1 MSEIT
6 NYLGGYLNE
15 LNNYIDRLN
24 TDRLSRKDKKL
35 FLEMSNEYYDVFKE
49 SLNGSEIN
57 QFPAELLD
65 AIAAFNDNISSQ
77 EDRSNELAN
86 QYHDAIVGLSDDY
99 IKTVERLELQFGIFH
114 NDAEILR
121 LQEEKTQMLQRLVDL
136 EIQKDGQISPE
147 TAEILEVQHSE
158 IVNGQVRVIGAW
170 EQREP
175 LADESMEKEHPAA
188 INPEISK
195 ERQRVKLQLPYMRR
209 ETFLEVKEELKRMGA
224 KFDAKEKMWYV
235 EQSVGQDVID
245 HINEYLAK
253 HDDAIYLK
261 LPFTEDTQ
269 KFKQI
274 LGDIKQ
280 NGARYNPF
288 KKRWYITETMD
299 QSKFFTYL
307 PTSEL
312 LFKREKDS
320 VHQKLNQYKEG
331 VKTASA
337 GPELERHKKDTPER
351 I

>member
-15 LNNYIDRLN
+15 LNNYMERLN
-24 TDRLSRKDKKL
+24 SDRLSRKDRRL

-49 SLNGSEIN
+49 SFDGNELDK
-57 QFPAELLD
+57 FPAEILD
-65 AIAAFNDNISSQ
+65 AMAAFNDNISGQ
-77 EDRSNELAN
+77 EDKSNELAN
-86 QYHDAIVGLSDDY
+86 QYHDTIVGLSDDY
-99 IKTVERLELQFGIFH
+99 IKAVERSELQFSIFH

-121 LQEEKTQMLQRLVDL
+121 LQEEKIQMLQQLVDL
-136 EIQKDGQISPE
+136 EMQKDGKISPE
-147 TAEILEVQHSE
+147 TTAILEVQHSE
-158 IVNGQVRVIGAW
+158 IINGRVREIGAW
-170 EQREP
+170 EQTDPPAEEAGRQPAP
-175 LADESMEKEHPAA
+175 LNPGTEKE
-188 INPEISK
+188 E
-195 ERQRVKLQLPYMRR
+195 QRVKLQLPYMKR

-224 KFDAKEKMWYV
+224 KFDAKKKMWYV
-235 EQSVGQDVID
+235 EQSAGQDVID

-253 HDDAIYLK
+253 HDEAIYLK

-274 LGDIKQ
+274 LGEIKQ
-280 NGARYNPF
+280 NGARYNPL

-299 QSKFFTYL
+299 QSKFFAYL

-312 LFKREKDS
+312 LFKREKRS

-331 VKTASA
+331 AKTSSA
-337 GPELERHKKDTPER
+337 GPVPERHKKDTPER